1 MRIRDWSSDVG
12 SSELRIADVHVDPD
26 VVGDEV
32 LSLLPEALSRRAR
45 GRRITINLV
54 RADARPV
61 SVCFGDAKA
70 AIRYLEGSVRIRRG
84 PGGAPS
90 IDDILGGI
98 AAAPTFDHRVQAPLP
113 IDAVPTARSISA
125 IELAMISAETLAG
138 RLRTAEWLD
147 ADGRHRRRLSDVL
160 PHDAPDKIGRAHV

>member
-98 AAAPTFDHRVQAPLP
+98 AAAPTF
-113 IDAVPTARSISA
+113 
-125 IELAMISAETLAG
+125 E
-138 RLRTAEWLD
+138 
-147 ADGRHRRRLSDVL
+147 
-160 PHDAPDKIGRAHV
+160 IGRASCRERVCQYV

>member
-1 MRIRDWSSDVG
+1 MWATAVNLMGWIDVEVG
-12 SSELRIADVHVDPD
+12 DRIADVHVDPD

-98 AAAPTFDHRVQAPLP
+98 AAAPTF
-113 IDAVPTARSISA
+113 
-125 IELAMISAETLAG
+125 E
-138 RLRTAEWLD
+138 
-147 ADGRHRRRLSDVL
+147 
-160 PHDAPDKIGRAHV
+160 IGRASCRERVCQYV